1 MSERVLPGR
10 EPPDPGRKQLM
21 CFGFRLLD
29 GWDLVHS
36 LGLPEGSEVSRW
48 FLCAHQEA
56 LPDGA
61 RVVGLNGTHQP

>member
-1 MSERVLPGR
+1 
-10 EPPDPGRKQLM
+10 M